1 MTDKKKM
8 SNRVFRAILIPI
20 MVVLFALVLGV
31 TIAMNSFAKV
41 MNFWFGPGKTTVTPA
56 EGTEDWNTDYYGK
69 KNGSKE
75 AATANAARVSEQLQ
89 DEGIV
94 MLKNNGALPLD
105 RTQDKQ
111 KKVSAFGWSFC
122 YPVYG
127 GTGSNKLDPTGF
139 ITPEQ
144 GLKDAGFEPNAEL
157 VSAYT
162 EWANATTYKGITG
175 TMDAVMGK
183 ISDIAANARP
193 INDFGYAN
201 WDIVEM
207 PITAEA
213 ASAAAEYSDVALI
226 YLSRQAGENG
236 DVPTTMG
243 PSTFAWRDGSAN
255 FGFNEDK
262 HYLQLSDE
270 EEALIDRVTA
280 AGFDKVVVVL
290 NSLNIMQ
297 VDDLENDDRIDSV
310 LWVGGPGEIG
320 FKSLGKVLSGD
331 VTPSGKT
338 ASIWAADFTKDPT
351 FVNFADPD
359 HYNYPYMRDTSKLRQ
374 MYSNISMDNTPY
386 KGQAMVHYEEGVY
399 LGYRYYET
407 AHDIG
412 KAGFDYDEA
421 VTYPFGY
428 GMSYTTFSQRITG
441 SSLGG
446 DEMTVTVEVTNTGD
460 TYSGKDVVQLYV
472 TAPYHESYGI
482 EKSTVSLVAF
492 GKTDEI
498 EPGKSDTVT
507 LTFSKDDLTSYDY
520 KTNKCYVLDD
530 GEYEFSLR
538 SDSHNV
544 IAFEGKEQT
553 LTWNNADRMI
563 YNAENDG
570 ARLSERNAQEEHKA
584 VDADYVAATNAF
596 DDVLIDEE
604 MEKMTILT
612 RSDGFS
618 RMPEA
623 VTAEDKVASD
633 ELIAALQRY
642 ESEAD
647 PDAEMPTLG
656 ADNGL
661 NLIDMRGLDYEDP
674 AWDSLLDQLTVDDM
688 LKLVEFGYGTE
699 EITSINAPSTYAAD
713 SPQCLQYAY
722 WSGVGGAD
730 SELLNAYPC
739 LTVIA
744 CTWNMPL
751 AHEMGDAIG
760 EEAVQW
766 GVAGWYAPGLNL
778 HRSPFGGRNFEYF
791 SEDPVISGEMCAAV
805 MSGASDKGLLG
816 YVKHFALNDQESFRQ
831 GYLYAINNGVCTW
844 ADEQTIRELYLK
856 PFETVVKESKMTVNY
871 IKDTNGNWGQRT
883 MSACVTVMSSFN
895 RIGSVWAGGSYGL
908 LTQILRNEW
917 GFRGQVMTD
926 FRNTQKAGGNYYYM
940 DKDEMLAA
948 GGDSILATTV
958 DRVGDPWLD
967 TESATAVRRLRN
979 ASKNVLY
986 AIVHSNGMQ
995 GIAPGSIIN
1004 TSLAGWQIVLIIAN
1018 IVIYAA
1024 IAGGIVWIV
1033 LRALDARKHPERYAS
1048 KSND

>member
-111 KKVSAFGWSFC
+111 KKVSAFGWSFS

-127 GTGSNKLDPTGF
+127 GTGSNKLDPTDF
-139 ITPEQ
+139 VTPEQ
-144 GLKDAGFEPNAEL
+144 GLEAAGFEVNSEL
-157 VSAYT
+157 TAAYT
-162 EWANATTYKGITG
+162 EWANTTTYKGITG

-183 ISDIAANARP
+183 ISDIPANARP

-201 WDIVEM
+201 WDIIEM
-207 PITAEA
+207 PVSAEA
-213 ASAAAEYSDVALI
+213 ASSAAEYSDVALI

-320 FKSLGKVLSGD
+320 FKSLGKVLSGE

-338 ASIWAADFTKDPT
+338 ASIWAADFTADPT
-351 FVNFADPD
+351 FVNYADPD
-359 HYNYPYMRDTSKLRQ
+359 HYNYPYMRDTGKLRQ
-374 MYSNISMDNTPY
+374 MYSNINADNTPY
-386 KGQAMVHYEEGVY
+386 KGQAMVQYEEGIYV
-399 LGYRYYET
+399 GYRYYET

-412 KAGFDYDEA
+412 KEGFDYDEA

-428 GMSYTTFSQRITG
+428 GLSYTTFSQRIVD

-482 EKSTVSLVAF
+482 EKSTVALVAF
-492 GKTDEI
+492 GKTDVI
-498 EPGKSDTVT
+498 EPGGKDTVT
-507 LTFSKDDLTSYDY
+507 LTFAKDDLTSYDY
-520 KTNKCYVLDD
+520 KTNECYVLDD
-530 GEYEFSLR
+530 GEYVFSLR
-538 SDSHNV
+538 SDSHDT
-544 IAFEGKEQT
+544 ITYDGKEQT

-604 MEKMTILT
+604 MEKMTIMT
-612 RSDGFS
+612 RSDRFG

-633 ELIAALQRY
+633 ELIAALQKY
-642 ESEAD
+642 EFEAD

-744 CTWNMPL
+744 CTWNAPL

-871 IKDTNGNWGQRT
+871 IKDTAGNWGQRT

-967 TESATAVRRLRN
+967 TESATAVLRLRN

-1018 IVIYAA
+1018 VVIYAA

-1033 LRALDARKHPERYAS
+1033 LRALDAKKHPERYAS